1 MPKINRKFTNEEIG
15 LIHRTMMP
23 KASQDDVAI
32 FVATCERTGLDP
44 FARQIMPQ
52 SRNTRKDDQWVT
64 VWGSLTT
71 IDGLR
76 KIAVD
81 SGEYEGQE
89 GPWWCGEDGVWA
101 DIWTKKGP
109 CFAAKVMVHRRGF
122 RVGLV
127 GTAKYASY
135 VQTKKDGTP
144 NQVWANLGDHMTA
157 KVAEALALRRA
168 FPNEMAGLYT
178 ADEMAQAGIEA
189 PEGLGIDPKTPITQA
204 PPNGWTEEAQGQF
217 ADLLD
222 TQLYNLYK
230 QGGHPELFTKES
242 EKWHAAKKV
251 DPAGKV
257 LAGLSARIK
266 TLENAAGAALAKKA
280 EGTERS
286 TAASAGQ
293 GETPP
298 DDPGP
303 SEPAGASLDDGPAI
317 GTPEYAELAKR
328 ALNDAC
334 MRFQKCYET
343 QNVADPKKYVLE
355 MRTKVLGELK
365 FVGDEHLDQKKM
377 MLAEAMQ
384 NRADKLKIP

>member
-1 MPKINRKFTNEEIG
+1 MTHRIVIDPVTRIEGHAKITIY
-15 LIHRTMMP
+15 L
-23 KASQDDVAI
+23 DDADRV
-32 FVATCERTGLDP
+32 TE
-44 FARQIMPQ
+44 ARFH
-52 SRNTRKDDQWVT
+52 VT
-64 VWGSLTT
+64 
-71 IDGLR
+71 
-76 KIAVD
+76 
-81 SGEYEGQE
+81 E
-89 GPWWCGEDGVWA
+89 
-101 DIWTKKGP
+101 
-109 CFAAKVMVHRRGF
+109 FRGF
-122 RVGLV
+122 ERFCVGRPF
-127 GTAKYASY
+127 T
-135 VQTKKDGTP
+135 
-144 NQVWANLGDHMTA
+144 
-157 KVAEALALRRA
+157 
-168 FPNEMAGLYT
+168 EM
-178 ADEMAQAGIEA
+178 
-189 PEGLGIDPKTPITQA
+189 
-204 PPNGWTEEAQGQF
+204 
-217 ADLLD
+217 
-222 TQLYNLYK
+222 
-230 QGGHPELFTKES
+230 
-242 EKWHAAKKV
+242 
-251 DPAGKV
+251 
-257 LAGLSARIK
+257 AGLSARIK